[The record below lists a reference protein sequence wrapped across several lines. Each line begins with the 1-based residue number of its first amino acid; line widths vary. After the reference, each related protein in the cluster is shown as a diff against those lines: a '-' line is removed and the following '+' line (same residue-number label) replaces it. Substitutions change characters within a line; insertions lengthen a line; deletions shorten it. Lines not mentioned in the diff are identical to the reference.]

1 MSGGGRGTAASAN
14 NGLLRRGRGLKC
26 AGAAQRR
33 AMCGIT
39 GFIDLK
45 RRSEAAVLRAAALRM
60 ADTLRHRGPDMG
72 DAWVDEAAGI
82 ALGFRR
88 LAILDLS
95 PAGHQPMISASGR
108 FVIVY
113 NGECYNF
120 AELRDELGA
129 AGHSFRGHS
138 DTEVVLEGCA
148 RWGVE
153 APVRRMV
160 GMFAFALWDRMERR
174 LWLVRDRLGL
184 KPSSEEGR
192 GGKEG

>member
-45 RRSEAAVLRAAALRM
+45 RRSEAAFLRAAALRM

-72 DAWVDEAAGI
+72 DAWVDETAGI
-82 ALGFRR
+82 AFGFRR

-95 PAGHQPMISASGR
+95 PAGHQPMTSATGR
-108 FVIVY
+108 VGIVS
-113 NGECYNF
+113 NGWCYNF
-120 AELRDELGA
+120 HALRDLIGADGQRIRGPSDRSEELR
-129 AGHSFRGHS
+129 
-138 DTEVVLEGCA
+138 
-148 RWGVE
+148 
-153 APVRRMV
+153 
-160 GMFAFALWDRMERR
+160 
-174 LWLVRDRLGL
+174 
-184 KPSSEEGR
+184 
-192 GGKEG
+192 